1 MRFKRLI
8 TIFIC
13 MFVMFLGIIPKGSF
27 YVPDHTLQYG
37 IGNTETISKPM
48 AESREDAAVKEVTT
62 ITQSLNVV
70 FTGVK
75 RISATSKILPSNW
88 IIWFIPI
95 LWITYGL
102 PMMSPQSTH
111 KFKYFI
117 PNFTPFAGVN
127 MQKYANICRKLIT
140 RKSWNRWKIRKVKH
154 DKSTVRLLG
163 QEISVKQ

>member
-75 RISATSKILPSNW
+75 RISATSKMLPSNW

-95 LWITYGL
+95 LSLFFSLTQTSSYIDV
-102 PMMSPQSTH
+102 QR
-111 KFKYFI
+111 KRKDKYSVI
-117 PNFTPFAGVN
+117 NYIHDSDG
-127 MQKYANICRKLIT
+127 RKRRVLY
-140 RKSWNRWKIRKVKH
+140 S
-154 DKSTVRLLG
+154 
-163 QEISVKQ
+163 

>member
-27 YVPDHTLQYG
+27 YVTDHTLQYG

-70 FTGVK
+70 FIGVK

-95 LWITYGL
+95 LSLFFSLAQTSSYIDV
-102 PMMSPQSTH
+102 QR
-111 KFKYFI
+111 KRKDKYSVI
-117 PNFTPFAGVN
+117 NYIHDSDG
-127 MQKYANICRKLIT
+127 RKRRVLY
-140 RKSWNRWKIRKVKH
+140 S
-154 DKSTVRLLG
+154 
-163 QEISVKQ
+163 